1 MPSDSFSD
9 SATQHAESTPAT
21 QPHSSRATAE
31 GEVSGPSVRS
41 ATSGVSRRV
50 FLQSAAFT
58 GVSAVV
64 PIAATAALPKS
75 SVAGQHADPSAMSFS
90 QESQMQHSSNP
101 IVPNFQGQY
110 GIAQSPSFQI
120 AKRPMGKTGLQ
131 VSILGMGG
139 FHLGTVSTQKEVTEM
154 VAKALD
160 HGINFFDNAWEYH
173 GGVSEERVGV
183 ALKGRRDQAIVM
195 TKVCTH
201 GRKKDLAMKMLEE
214 SLTRLQTDHLDVW
227 QVHEVIY
234 YNDPGLAYDADGVLE
249 ALTAAKQQGKV
260 RFVGFT
266 GHKNPSIHLDMLNR
280 GFPFDTVQMP
290 INPFDPSYRSFE
302 REVLPVAVGK
312 GMAVFSMKSMGG
324 SGEAIVHG
332 ALTPTEALSYAMS
345 IPGISTTISGMDSMG
360 VLDQN
365 LAILQNFRPLGD
377 KQLTELREHGR
388 RFNDGRYE
396 LFKSTVKY
404 DGDVGREQHH
414 FPTALELPA

>member
-1 MPSDSFSD
+1 MKVVDKNRRSVQSSAEQAELTRRRFLQGAAITGASAVMPA
-9 SATQHAESTPAT
+9 SASSLAKKQASSA
-21 QPHSSRATAE
+21 PHSPNTNH
-31 GEVSGPSVRS
+31 
-41 ATSGVSRRV
+41 
-50 FLQSAAFT
+50 
-58 GVSAVV
+58 
-64 PIAATAALPKS
+64 AL
-75 SVAGQHADPSAMSFS
+75 A
-90 QESQMQHSSNP
+90 NP
-101 IVPNFQGQY
+101 LVPNPQSIYDAPVQAFQV
-110 GIAQSPSFQI
+110 P
-120 AKRPMGKTGLQ
+120 KRPMGKTDLQ

-139 FHLGTVSTQKEVTEM
+139 YHIGTVSGQQEVNDM

-173 GGVSEERVGV
+173 GGMSEERIGI

-214 SLTRLQTDHLDVW
+214 SLVRLQTDHLDVW

-234 YNDPGLAYDADGVLE
+234 YNDPELAYDSDGVLE
-249 ALTAAKQQGKV
+249 ALAAAKQQGKV

-302 REVLPVAVGK
+302 HDVLPVAVQK
-312 GMAVFSMKSMGG
+312 GMAVLSMKSM
-324 SGEAIVHG
+324 SGCGEPIVHG
-332 ALTPTEALSYAMS
+332 ALTPSEALSYAMS
-345 IPGISTTISGMDSMG
+345 VPGVSTTISGMDSMA

-365 LAILQNFRPLGD
+365 LDILRNFQTLGE
-377 KQLTELREHGR
+377 KQMDQLREHGR

-396 LFKSTVKY
+396 LFKSSLKY
-404 DGDVGREQHH
+404 DGELGRQQHN
-414 FPTALELPA
+414 FPTAAEVPA